1 MQDFYIL
8 QRSAQPLNAEQ
19 AQKWYHTVELLGPE
33 GIMAGDDD
41 TTTLMLGMQDTDYV
55 YILPLARHLTAG
67 EAERIV
73 EGYMRVTEHD
83 FEIESSNVY
92 RADADFGHPFEYDIT
107 LDEDARV
114 TLYKSMARQH
124 HNRWIN
130 EQQDKGW
137 RFGLNL
143 DQAGKTHPAMRPW
156 DDLPESYQNRMAI
169 QDKELV
175 DYYAKHKANFNF

>member
-8 QRSAQPLNAEQ
+8 QRADRMLTSDQI
-19 AQKWYHTVELLGPE
+19 QKWYYTVEMLGPE

-41 TTTLMLGMQDTDYV
+41 TNSLVLGMQDKDFL
-55 YILPLARHLTAG
+55 YILPLVRHLTAE

-92 RADADFGHPFEYDIT
+92 RANANFGHPFEYDIQM
-107 LDEDARV
+107 DEGAREV
-114 TLYKSMARQH
+114 LHLAMERQN
-124 HNRWIN
+124 HNKWIS

-137 RFGLNL
+137 RFGLNF
-143 DQAGKTHPAMRPW
+143 DQNNKTHPAMRPW
-156 DDLPESYQNRMAI
+156 DDLPESYRRRRI
-169 QDKELV
+169 RDDKELL
-175 DYYAKHKANFNF
+175 DFYAKNKEQFS